1 MPELEVIIFLMFAA
15 FIAGWV
21 DAIGGGGGLI
31 QFPALLFGLPNATP
45 AQLLGIN
52 KASSIFGTAG
62 ATTTYFKKM
71 PLEIKATIPM
81 AIIAFIGSILGAI
94 FSSNLPRSSFE
105 PIVFFVLIIVG
116 SWILF
121 TPKISSPVKQ
131 TWLKD
136 KLVLV
141 VGGGA
146 IGFYDG
152 AFGPGTGAFL
162 IALFVGALGKQYLA
176 ASAGAKIINLATNL
190 GAVIIFA
197 ISGSII
203 WSLALVMAFANFA
216 GGIFGAKTAIG
227 KRSNFVKIIV
237 ATVTFAS
244 AVRLALQIWG

>member
-1 MPELEVIIFLMFAA
+1 MELLTAIWVAVGFVVVIFGLTVIIREYSTFNSKSD
-15 FIAGWV
+15 FI
-21 DAIGGGGGLI
+21 LTL
-31 QFPALLFGLPNATP
+31 LLF
-45 AQLLGIN
+45 
-52 KASSIFGTAG
+52 
-62 ATTTYFKKM
+62 
-71 PLEIKATIPM
+71 
-81 AIIAFIGSILGAI
+81 
-94 FSSNLPRSSFE
+94 
-105 PIVFFVLIIVG
+105 VVLIIVG

-176 ASAGAKIINLATNL
+176 ASAGAKIVNLATNL

-197 ISGSII
+197 ITGSII

-227 KRSNFVKIIV
+227 KGSNFVKIIV

-244 AVRLALQIWG
+244 AVRLAIQIWG